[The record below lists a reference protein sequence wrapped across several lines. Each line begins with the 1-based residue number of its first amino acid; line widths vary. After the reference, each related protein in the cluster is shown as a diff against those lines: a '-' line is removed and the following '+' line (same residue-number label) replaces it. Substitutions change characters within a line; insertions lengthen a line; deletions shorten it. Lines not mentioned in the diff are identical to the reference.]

1 MEASLD
7 LSTYLFKLFIWF
19 YKGRNYCLR
28 QYLPFNAYVMVQYEL
43 LNVTHDVTYWPFCI
57 GSLDFGKVGSHF
69 SCLRLFMLINCP
81 KNSSAVWVPVYIKDI
96 FSKVTLLT
104 SLSLQI
110 FSTANPVLI
119 WKVIRSFENNRL
131 GIQIFIFYCFL
142 LMK

>member
-19 YKGRNYCLR
+19 YKGIVSGSIYHLT
-28 QYLPFNAYVMVQYEL
+28 PMVQYEL
-43 LNVTHDVTYWPFCI
+43 LNVTHDLTYWPFCI
-57 GSLDFGKVGSHF
+57 VLIFGKVGSHF